1 MEKKGVSLDRGM
13 LEKLVP
19 LYRERSANLVE
30 LAEDMALYQPGAD
43 VECEEKAAKSLT
55 DEGKGHIAALRGIFA
70 GLAEFDEASLEAA
83 IHEYVEKGGLK
94 FKQVGPPLR
103 AALIGRAGGPSVHL
117 TLCALGREESLRRL
131 DRVLA

>member
-55 DEGKGHIAALRGIFA
+55 DEGKGHIAALRGY
-70 GLAEFDEASLEAA
+70 LPDWLNLMKLLWKRLSMNMWRR
-83 IHEYVEKGGLK
+83 GGSSSS
-94 FKQVGPPLR
+94 R
-103 AALIGRAGGPSVHL
+103 WDRR
-117 TLCALGREESLRRL
+117 CALLLSVAPGDLPYI
-131 DRVLA
+131 